1 MKAQRLAL
9 AILSGL
15 SLMGPVAAVARDAS
29 TPSPSAAASIYV
41 ASVDPTA
48 FHEVPGEREK
58 LGVTVSPASVRLITP
73 GVDKF
78 SIYPLLGPPHFA
90 ESVRRRWNYVLFF
103 PTAPG
108 SVDRVRCRMEIRF
121 TRPRGRYNVTV
132 SEVVWQEKSCADR
145 VAAAS

>member
-1 MKAQRLAL
+1 MKTEFLAF
-9 AILSGL
+9 AVLSGL
-15 SLMGPVAAVARDAS
+15 GLMSPAAAVAQKAS
-29 TPSPSAAASIYV
+29 TPSAATYV

-48 FHEVPGEREK
+48 FRKAPLEHKK

-90 ESVRRRWNYVLFF
+90 ESVRRKWNYVLFF
-103 PTAPG
+103 PVVPG
-108 SVDRVRCRMEIRF
+108 SVDRVRCRVEIRF
-121 TRPRGRYNVTV
+121 TRPRGHYNVTV